1 MTLYIVPNEDGS
13 IQQANKV
20 WATDLMDYDK
30 LLDDRGLR
38 FVKEPTAPDLAHP
51 DHFMVDMKKWQ
62 RIECPVMPIAINA
75 TTIKAGSKESAV
87 ITGIPTG
94 AKYLIA
100 GAGAII
106 APQSGEDGTI
116 DDGRLEI
123 LIPVPMTYSVTLTL
137 WPYKLFTVDI
147 QGV

>member
-1 MTLYIVPNEDGS
+1 MTLYIIPNEDGS

-30 LLDDRGLR
+30 LLEDRGLR
-38 FVKEPTAPDLAHP
+38 FVREDGAPDLAHP
-51 DHFMVDMKKWQ
+51 DHFMIDMKNWK
-62 RIECPVMPIAINA
+62 RIERPVMPVAINA
-75 TTIKAGSKESAV
+75 TTIKAGTNESAV

-94 AKYLIA
+94 AKYIVA
-100 GAGAII
+100 GAGAVI
-106 APQSGEDGTI
+106 APQPAEDGKI
-116 DDGRLEI
+116 DDGQLEI

-147 QGV
+147 KGL